1 MPSARISVDVGGTF
15 TDVVLLT
22 QSDLVTVKVPS
33 TDDQSRGVIDGIE
46 KACAQAEIDPADIT
60 EFTHGMTV
68 SMNALLEGEGAKTA
82 LVTTDGF
89 RDVLEIGRQDRPDLY
104 DLTETKADPLVP
116 RRRRFEIDER
126 ATVDGIQ
133 RSPDDAEIQ
142 ELVDRFASDSVESVA
157 ISLLH
162 AYRFP
167 ANEQALARRFREE
180 LDVPVSASHE
190 VLAEFRE
197 YERTSTTVADAYVTP
212 VIDAYL
218 ERLEQRARDLDI
230 PAPRIMQ
237 ANGGIAATET
247 VRQRA
252 ITSVMSGPAA
262 GVIGAAETAAP
273 FADDL
278 AGLVTFDMGG
288 TSSDVS
294 LVRDGEVEQTTDGT
308 IDQHPIQIPMVDVTT
323 VGAGGGSIAWTDA
336 GGALRVGP
344 QSAGATPGP
353 ACYGQGGT
361 NPTVT
366 DANVVLGYIGG
377 DSALGGEL
385 SLDTD
390 AARSALTDLAES
402 AELSDALA
410 AARGVYRIAN
420 ANMTR
425 AIRTVT
431 VERGYDPRQFGVVAF
446 GGAGP
451 MHCARLADRLDIER
465 VIVPRACGVL
475 SAYGLLAAD
484 EKHDAAQTV
493 RSQLDDTDLAS
504 VEREFESLRD
514 EVCAGVTD
522 DTATV
527 ERAADLRYVGQSF
540 ELTVPVGE
548 PFDPARIE
556 SRFHRAYETAYGYR
570 LDDPVELVTLRTTAV
585 VERDS
590 LAVSYQSSGDARKGT
605 REAFF
610 GEQFHETPI
619 YARESLA
626 PGHDIHGP
634 AIIEQHESTIVV
646 PPEWSGTVQS
656 DGTIVLLQ
664 ESDDR

>member
-252 ITSVMSGPAA
+252 ITK
-262 GVIGAAETAAP
+262 IG
-273 FADDL
+273 
-278 AGLVTFDMGG
+278 
-288 TSSDVS
+288 
-294 LVRDGEVEQTTDGT
+294 
-308 IDQHPIQIPMVDVTT
+308 
-323 VGAGGGSIAWTDA
+323 
-336 GGALRVGP
+336 
-344 QSAGATPGP
+344 
-353 ACYGQGGT
+353 
-361 NPTVT
+361 
-366 DANVVLGYIGG
+366 
-377 DSALGGEL
+377 
-385 SLDTD
+385 
-390 AARSALTDLAES
+390 
-402 AELSDALA
+402 
-410 AARGVYRIAN
+410 
-420 ANMTR
+420 R
-425 AIRTVT
+425 AHV
-431 VERGYDPRQFGVVAF
+431 
-446 GGAGP
+446 
-451 MHCARLADRLDIER
+451 
-465 VIVPRACGVL
+465 
-475 SAYGLLAAD
+475 
-484 EKHDAAQTV
+484 
-493 RSQLDDTDLAS
+493 
-504 VEREFESLRD
+504 
-514 EVCAGVTD
+514 
-522 DTATV
+522 
-527 ERAADLRYVGQSF
+527 
-540 ELTVPVGE
+540 
-548 PFDPARIE
+548 
-556 SRFHRAYETAYGYR
+556 
-570 LDDPVELVTLRTTAV
+570 
-585 VERDS
+585 
-590 LAVSYQSSGDARKGT
+590 
-605 REAFF
+605 
-610 GEQFHETPI
+610 
-619 YARESLA
+619 
-626 PGHDIHGP
+626 
-634 AIIEQHESTIVV
+634 
-646 PPEWSGTVQS
+646 
-656 DGTIVLLQ
+656 
-664 ESDDR
+664 